1 MRSVAMLWMRAR
13 PCAVSVSI
21 PICAPVKLRALP
33 PRRWI
38 AMASSAIVFDSPIEI
53 SASYS
58 RGSGASPPAS
68 FASATSALV
77 SPAMADTITA
87 TL

>member
-1 MRSVAMLWMRAR
+1 
-13 PCAVSVSI
+13 
-21 PICAPVKLRALP
+21 
-33 PRRWI
+33 
-38 AMASSAIVFDSPIEI
+38 MASSAIVFDSPIET

-77 SPAMADTITA
+77 SPAIADTTTA